1 MSVRVS
7 LTESVSIEAR
17 GAVVDE
23 QRFPGRQGRLVFA
36 YLLSEQGR
44 PVPRGELAETLWGDE
59 PPATWEKALSVLVSK
74 LRALLTECGL
84 DGSRSLTSAFGCYQ
98 LTLPAGTW
106 IDVVAADEAASAA
119 ELALAAGDLEHAR
132 AEGSIAESLARR
144 TFLPGEDGRWI
155 EDKRADLR
163 ETLVRALDCLAEAHR
178 LAGDPRAAVRAAA
191 ELVELEPYRERGYRL
206 LMEAQSA
213 AGNDAEALRVYER
226 CRRLLA
232 DELGTYPSRETEA
245 IYRELLEMPA
255 AQSADSTQVTASP
268 APPPSHKPRRAQR
281 RNLLLVAGGL
291 VLAAGIAVTVV
302 QLSEG
307 RGAGTATAQAL
318 ALARCS
324 ALHYEGAGSPQ
335 LMIAIDL
342 PLQPGALETTTPM
355 VDAIT
360 LQFERHQYMA
370 GRYRVGLQVCDD
382 GTPRGV
388 LFDER
393 TCAANARAYV
403 ANPSVIGV
411 IGPLTSGC
419 TMSEIPIL
427 NRAPG
432 GAVPIVSPSAT
443 VVGLTRRGP
452 LAGSKELGALY
463 PTGRRNFARVVPADD
478 VQPAADALVARRLG
492 VKRVYALDAGH
503 QHSALFV
510 DDFVRA
516 ARRLGVS
523 VVGRGSWV
531 PGQKTDARIA
541 AAIARTGADGV
552 FLGIESLPASV
563 RLLTALR
570 ARLGPDVQLMAPEVF
585 DPKTALLAGAAA
597 EGMTITQPGPSND
610 DLPALGKQFVASFS
624 KKFAAEPTRYA
635 VAAAQA
641 TDVMLDA
648 IARSDGSRA
657 SVTRNLFRTR
667 VSNGILG
674 SFWITPTGDTTLN
687 AVAVYR
693 ISGGKVTT
701 FGTIVV
707 PDALVAAG

>member
-7 LTESVSIEAR
+7 LTERVSIEAR

-36 YLLSEQGR
+36 YLLAAHGR
-44 PVPRGELAETLWGDE
+44 PVPRDELAEALWGDE

-84 DGSRSLTSAFGCYQ
+84 DGARSLTSAFGCYQ

-106 IDVVAADEAASAA
+106 IDVVAADEAATAA
-119 ELALAAGDLEHAR
+119 EHSFAAGELEQAR
-132 AEGSIAESLARR
+132 AEASVAESLARR

-155 EDKRADLR
+155 EDKRAGLR
-163 ETLVRALDCLAEAHR
+163 ETLVRALDCLADAHR
-178 LAGDPRAAVRAAA
+178 LAGDPRAAVRVAE

-206 LMEAQSA
+206 LMQAQSA
-213 AGNDAEALRVYER
+213 AGNDAEALRVYDR
-226 CRRLLA
+226 CRRLLGE
-232 DELGTYPSRETEA
+232 ELGTYPSPETEA
-245 IYRELLEMPA
+245 IYRELLEMPG
-255 AQSADSTQVTASP
+255 AQRGGSTSVPTPP
-268 APPPSHKPRRAQR
+268 APPPSHKPRRPQR
-281 RNLLLVAGGL
+281 KSLLLVAGGL
-291 VLAAGIAVTVV
+291 ILAAGIAVAAVH
-302 QLSEG
+302 LSE
-307 RGAGTATAQAL
+307 RRSAGTATVQAL
-318 ALARCS
+318 ASARCS
-324 ALHYEGAGSPQ
+324 APHYEGAGSPQ
-335 LMIAIDL
+335 FLIAVDL

-360 LQFERHQYMA
+360 HQLERRKYMA

-382 GTPRGV
+382 ATPSGV
-388 LFDER
+388 VFDER

-403 ANPSVIGV
+403 ENPSVIGV

-419 TMSEIPIL
+419 AMREIPIL

-443 VVGLTRRGP
+443 YVGLTRRVPSAESGEP
-452 LAGSKELGALY
+452 GALY
-463 PTGRRNFARVVPADD
+463 PTGQRNFARVLPADD
-478 VQPAADALVARRLG
+478 VQPAAGALVARRLG
-492 VKRVYALDAGH
+492 VKRVYALDRGH
-503 QHSALFV
+503 QHSALLV

-523 VVGRGSWV
+523 VVGRSSWI
-531 PGQKTDARIA
+531 PGQRGNARVA
-541 AAIARTGADGV
+541 AAIAQTGADGV

-563 RLLTALR
+563 RLLTELR

-597 EGMTITQPGPSND
+597 EGMTITQPGPPND
-610 DLPALGKQFVASFS
+610 DLPAPGKQFVASFS
-624 KKFAAEPTRYA
+624 EKFDAEPTRYA

-648 IARSDGSRA
+648 IDGSDRSRA

-674 SFWITPTGDTTLN
+674 SFWITPTGDTSLN

-701 FGTIVV
+701 FGTVDV

>member
-7 LTESVSIEAR
+7 LTERVSIEAR

-36 YLLSEQGR
+36 YLLAAHGR
-44 PVPRGELAETLWGDE
+44 PVPRDELAEALWGDE

-84 DGSRSLTSAFGCYQ
+84 DGASSLTSAFGCYQ

-106 IDVVAADEAASAA
+106 IDVVAADEAATAA
-119 ELALAAGDLEHAR
+119 ERSLAAGELEQAR
-132 AEGSIAESLARR
+132 AEASVAESLARR
-144 TFLPGEDGRWI
+144 TFLPGEEGRWI

-163 ETLVRALDCLAEAHR
+163 ETLVRALDCLAEGHR
-178 LAGDPRAAVRAAA
+178 LAGDPRAAVRVAE

-206 LMEAQSA
+206 LMQAQSA
-213 AGNDAEALRVYER
+213 AGNDAEALRVYDR
-226 CRRLLA
+226 CRRLL
-232 DELGTYPSRETEA
+232 DEELGTYPSPETEA
-245 IYRELLEMPA
+245 IYRELLEMPG
-255 AQSADSTQVTASP
+255 AQRAGATAVPTSP
-268 APPPSHKPRRAQR
+268 APPPSRKPRRAQTR
-281 RNLLLVAGGL
+281 SLVLVAGGL
-291 VLAAGIAVTVV
+291 VLAAVVAVAAV
-302 QLSEG
+302 QVSGG
-307 RGAGTATAQAL
+307 RNAGTAAVQAL
-318 ALARCS
+318 ASARCS
-324 ALHYEGAGSPQ
+324 APHYEGAASPQ
-335 LMIAIDL
+335 FLIAVDL

-360 LQFERHQYMA
+360 HQLERRKYMA

-382 GTPRGV
+382 ATPSGV
-388 LFDER
+388 VFDER

-403 ANPSVIGV
+403 ENPSVIGV

-419 TMSEIPIL
+419 AMIEIPIL
-427 NRAPG
+427 NRASG
-432 GAVPIVSPSAT
+432 GPVPIVSPSAT
-443 VVGLTRRGP
+443 VVGLTRREP
-452 LAGSKELGALY
+452 LAGSNELGALY
-463 PTGRRNFARVVPADD
+463 PTGQRNFVRVVPADD
-478 VQPAADALVARRLG
+478 VQPAAGALVARRLG

-523 VVGRGSWV
+523 VVGRGSWI
-531 PGQKTDARIA
+531 PGQRGDARVA
-541 AAIARTGADGV
+541 AAIAQTGADGV

-563 RLLTALR
+563 RLLTELR
-570 ARLGPDVQLMAPEVF
+570 ARLGPDIQLMAPEVF
-585 DPKTALLAGAAA
+585 DLKTALLAGAAA

-610 DLPALGKQFVASFS
+610 HLPAIGKRFVASFS
-624 KKFAAEPTRYA
+624 KKFDAEPTRYA

-674 SFWITPTGDTTLN
+674 SFWITPTGDTSLN
-687 AVAVYR
+687 AVAVYQ

-701 FGTIVV
+701 FGSVDV
-707 PDALVAAG
+707 PDALVASG